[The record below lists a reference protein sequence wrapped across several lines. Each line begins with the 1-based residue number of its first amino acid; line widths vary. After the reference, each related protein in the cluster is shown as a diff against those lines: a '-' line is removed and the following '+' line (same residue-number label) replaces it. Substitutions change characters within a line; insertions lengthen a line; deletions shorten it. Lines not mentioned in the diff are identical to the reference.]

1 MGAGA
6 SVSVNTSSQKET
18 EKMKTRTMKSVRG
31 KIAACVSAVA
41 VGMLTHQAFAAN
53 YFYQQDA
60 EDACCWDGKVWY
72 WGNNKLTSLS
82 YTEFGSHD
90 LSVNRS
96 TEEYPLRI
104 TNGIA
109 AVASTLSIG
118 TSFVSGYS
126 PVVRVE
132 SGGSLSTTI
141 LNIGGASSRGRLLI
155 EGGDVTISG
164 TNYVGGVTSD
174 GFSEIVLSNG
184 TLRLTKASDMATTAA
199 NLYLGKDEGRYGILR
214 GWGSVVKGSKVARMM
229 LGDGMIVGDGFGE
242 QRELDLHTLASI
254 CSVWDTESAVPA
266 DTTNGWYA
274 VNKGAVLFPRT
285 WFNASSYNGRVGAF
299 GNTDASTNFV
309 NSVQFVVG
317 GTNGKCR
324 FQGGVFAED
333 RDDVHADALP
343 SNKGVVGIWKL
354 GLFTDSDTP
363 SVRNFT
369 SCQLTFRYDQ
379 TKTKPG
385 DKLALLRWEESKWVK
400 VAETV
405 VPEEGEYRIS
415 MGSRSCLTSETYNAG
430 TFALVRIMPKG
441 FIISFY

>member
-1 MGAGA
+1 
-6 SVSVNTSSQKET
+6 
-18 EKMKTRTMKSVRG
+18 MKSVRG
-31 KIAACVSAVA
+31 KVAACVSAVA
-41 VGMLTHQAFAAN
+41 VGMLTHQAFASN
-53 YFYQQDA
+53 YFYKQDA
-60 EDACCWDGKVWY
+60 EGACCWDGAVWY
-72 WGNNKLTSLS
+72 YSSKGKDYRTSLS
-82 YTEFGSHD
+82 YTDFGSHT
-90 LSVNRS
+90 LTVNRS

-118 TSFVSGYS
+118 TAFVSGFS
-126 PVVRVE
+126 PVVKVE
-132 SGGSLSTTI
+132 NGGSLSTTT
-141 LNIGGASSRGRLLI
+141 LDIGGASSRGRLLI
-155 EGGDVTISG
+155 EGSTVTVSG

-174 GFSEIVLSNG
+174 GFISEIVLSNG
-184 TLRLTKASDMATTAA
+184 TLKLTRASDMATTAA

-214 GWGSVVKGSKVARMM
+214 GWGSVVKGSKAARMM

-242 QRELDLHTLASI
+242 QHELDLHTIASI
-254 CSVWDTESAVPA
+254 RSVWDTESAVPA

-285 WFNASSYNGRVGAF
+285 WFKDSSYKGCVGAF
-299 GNTDASTNFV
+299 GDTDASTNFV
-309 NSVQFVVG
+309 NSVEFVVG
-317 GTNGKCR
+317 GELSSSGKYR

-333 RDDVHADALP
+333 RDDVHADELP

-363 SVRNFT
+363 SPQNFT
-369 SCQLTFRYDQ
+369 SCRLTFRYDQ

-415 MGSRSCLTSETYNAG
+415 MGSRPCLTSETYNAG

-441 FIISFY
+441 LMIIVQ

>member
-1 MGAGA
+1 
-6 SVSVNTSSQKET
+6 
-18 EKMKTRTMKSVRG
+18 MKSVRG
-31 KIAACVSAVA
+31 KVAACVSAVA
-41 VGMLTHQAFAAN
+41 VGMLTHQAFAN
-53 YFYQQDA
+53 YYFYQQDA

-72 WGNNKLTSLS
+72 YSSKDKAYLTSLS
-82 YTEFGSHD
+82 YTVFGSHD
-90 LSVNRS
+90 IAVNRS

-118 TSFVSGYS
+118 TVFASGFS

-155 EGGDVTISG
+155 EGSTVTVSG

-174 GFSEIVLSNG
+174 GFISEIVLSNG
-184 TLRLTKASDMATTAA
+184 TLKLTRASDMATTAA

-242 QRELDLHTLASI
+242 QHELDLHTIASI
-254 CSVWDTESAVPA
+254 RSVWGTESAVPA

-285 WFNASSYNGRVGAF
+285 WFDYTSYNGRVGAF

-309 NSVQFVVG
+309 NSVQFIVG
-317 GTNGKCR
+317 GTSGKCR

-363 SVRNFT
+363 SVKNFT
-369 SCQLTFRYDQ
+369 SCRLTFRYDQ

-415 MGSRSCLTSETYNAG
+415 MGSRPCLTSETYNAG

-441 FIISFY
+441 LIISIY

>member
-1 MGAGA
+1 
-6 SVSVNTSSQKET
+6 
-18 EKMKTRTMKSVRG
+18 MKSVRG
-31 KIAACVSAVA
+31 KVAACVAGVA
-41 VGMLTHQAFAAN
+41 VGMLTQQAVADK
-53 YFYQQDA
+53 YFYLKDA
-60 EDACCWDGKVWY
+60 GNACCWDGKVWY
-72 WGNNKLTSLS
+72 WSNKGKDTLTGLS
-82 YTEFGSHD
+82 YTQFGSHD

-118 TSFVSGYS
+118 TAFVSGYS
-126 PVVRVE
+126 PVVKVE
-132 SGGSLSTTI
+132 NGGSLSTTI

-155 EGGDVTISG
+155 EGSTVTVSG

-184 TLRLTKASDMATTAA
+184 TLKLTRASKMDVTAA
-199 NLYLGKDEGRYGILR
+199 NLYLGKAEGKYGVLR
-214 GWGSVVKGSKVARMM
+214 GWGTVVKGSYAARMM

-242 QRELDLHTLASI
+242 QHELDLHTIASI
-254 CSVWDTESAVPA
+254 RSVWYTESAVPA

-285 WFNASSYNGRVGAF
+285 WFDGYSYNGRVGAF

-309 NSVQFVVG
+309 NSVQFIVG
-317 GTNGKCR
+317 GTSGKCR

-354 GLFTDSDTP
+354 GLFNDDDTP
-363 SVRNFT
+363 TKKNFD

-385 DKLALLRWEESKWVK
+385 DKLALLRWEDSKWVK

-405 VPEEGEYRIS
+405 VPGEGEYRIS
-415 MGSRSCLTSETYNAG
+415 MGSRPCLTSEDYNAG

-441 FIISFY
+441 LIIVFQ

>member
-1 MGAGA
+1 
-6 SVSVNTSSQKET
+6 
-18 EKMKTRTMKSVRG
+18 MKTRTMKSVRG
-31 KIAACVSAVA
+31 KVAACVAAVA
-41 VGMLTHQAFAAN
+41 VGMLTQQAVADS
-53 YFYQQDA
+53 YFYKQDA
-60 EDACCWDGKVWY
+60 EDACCWNGKVWY
-72 WGNNKLTSLS
+72 YTKSGKDHLTSLS
-82 YTEFGSHD
+82 YTGLGSHD

-118 TSFVSGYS
+118 TFFVSGYS

-155 EGGDVTISG
+155 EGSTVTVSG

-184 TLRLTKASDMATTAA
+184 TLRLTKASDMDATAA
-199 NLYLGKDEGRYGILR
+199 NLYLGKNEGRYGILR
-214 GWGSVVKGSKVARMM
+214 GWGSVVKGSNVARMM

-242 QRELDLHTLASI
+242 QHELDLHTLASI
-254 CSVWDTESAVPA
+254 RSVWYTESAVPA

-285 WFNASSYNGRVGAF
+285 WFNASAYNGLVGAY
-299 GNTDASTNFV
+299 GKTDADTNFV
-309 NSVQFVVG
+309 NSVQVIVG
-317 GTNGKCR
+317 GGLSTSGKYR

-333 RDDVHADALP
+333 RDDVHADELP

-363 SVRNFT
+363 SVQNFT
-369 SCQLTFRYDQ
+369 SCRLTFRYDQ
-379 TKTKPG
+379 TTTKPG

-415 MGSRSCLTSETYNAG
+415 MGSRPCLTSETYNAG
-430 TFALVRIMPKG
+430 TFALVKKNGGLVI
-441 FIISFY
+441 FVE

>member
-1 MGAGA
+1 
-6 SVSVNTSSQKET
+6 
-18 EKMKTRTMKSVRG
+18 MKSVRG
-31 KIAACVSAVA
+31 KVAACVSAVA
-41 VGMLTHQAFAAN
+41 VGMLTQQAVADN
-53 YFYQQDA
+53 YFYKQDA
-60 EDACCWDGKVWY
+60 EGACCWDGAVWY
-72 WGNNKLTSLS
+72 WNYSIDGKDYLTSLS
-82 YTEFGSHD
+82 YTEFGSHT
-90 LSVNRS
+90 LTVNHS

-118 TSFVSGYS
+118 TAFVSGFS
-126 PVVRVE
+126 PVVKVE
-132 SGGSLSTTI
+132 NGGSLSTTT
-141 LNIGGASSRGRLLI
+141 LDIGGASSRGRLLI
-155 EGGDVTISG
+155 EGGDVTISN
-164 TNYVGGVTSD
+164 TSYVGGVTSD
-174 GFSEIVLSNG
+174 GFNEIVLSNG
-184 TLRLTKASDMATTAA
+184 TLQLSEVSDMWPTAA
-199 NLYLGKDEGRYGILR
+199 NLYLGKDEGRYGVLR
-214 GWGSVVKGSKVARMM
+214 GWGTVKKGTKVARMM

-242 QRELDLHTLASI
+242 QHELDLHTIASI
-254 CSVWDTESAVPA
+254 RSVWDTESAVPA

-285 WFNASSYNGRVGAF
+285 WFDASSYNGRVGAF
-299 GNTDASTNFV
+299 GNTDDASTNFV
-309 NSVQFVVG
+309 NSVQFIVS
-317 GTNGKCR
+317 GTSGKCR

-363 SVRNFT
+363 TAKNFT
-369 SCQLTFRYDQ
+369 ACQLTFRYDQ

-385 DKLALLRWEESKWVK
+385 DKLALLRWEDSKWVR

-415 MGSRSCLTSETYNAG
+415 MGSRPCLTSEEYNAG

-441 FIISFY
+441 LMIIVQ